1 MALDLDKNDYIGV
14 VVDNKDPERLGRCK
28 IRVIGIFED
37 EKDEDLPWC
46 FYSGSTVFAGGETGG
61 GGNISIP
68 KIGALVHVSFM
79 NGDIHAPVWTSIIHL
94 NDKLRRE
101 LAQSYLDSHV
111 LLYDEGQDLKV
122 WFTPAN
128 GMQIYYKDSSISINP
143 DQSILIDHK
152 ESQSNIELK
161 AGKITIN
168 ARSKVEVNSPK
179 IHVNGGKTDLGTSPE
194 FSVVLGEVLLAA
206 LDTLAATVDLKWP
219 PSPGVATAT
228 MQQARSALSKT
239 VKTTA

>member
-1 MALDLDKNDYIGV
+1 MALDLNKEYIGFV
-14 VVDNKDPERLGRCK
+14 IDADDPERLGRCK
-28 IRVIGIFED
+28 IRVIGVYDNIED
-37 EKDEDLPWC
+37 ADLPWA
-46 FYSGSTVFAGGETGG
+46 FYQGSSVFAGGETKGG
-61 GGNISIP
+61 GSLSVP
-68 KIGALVHVSFM
+68 KPGTAVRVIFL
-79 NGDIHAPVWTSIIHL
+79 NGDIHNPVWCSTVHL

-101 LAQSYLDSHV
+101 LSESYADSHV
-111 LLYDEGQDLKV
+111 LIYDEDQDLKV
-122 WFTPAN
+122 WFTPSN

-161 AGKITIN
+161 AGRITVN
-168 ARSKVEVNSPK
+168 ARTKVEVNSPNV
-179 IHVNGGKTDLGTSPE
+179 HVNGGLTELGTSPQ
-194 FSVVLGEVLLAA
+194 FSVLLGEVLLAA

>member
-1 MALDLDKNDYIGV
+1 MILDLKQDYVGFVI
-14 VVDNKDPERLGRCK
+14 DADDPERLGRCK
-28 IRVIGIFED
+28 VRVIGVYDNITD
-37 EKDEDLPWC
+37 EQLPWA
-46 FYSGSTVFAGGETGG
+46 FYQGSNYFAGGESSG

-68 KIGALVHVSFM
+68 KPGTAVRVVFM
-79 NGDIHAPVWTSIIHL
+79 NQDIHNPVWCSVIHL

-101 LAQSYLDSHV
+101 LSESYLDSHV
-111 LLYDEGQDLKV
+111 IAYDEDQDLKI
-122 WFTPAN
+122 WFTPSN
-128 GMQIYYKDSSISINP
+128 GTQIFYKESSISINP

-161 AGKITIN
+161 GGQITVN
-168 ARSKVEVNSPK
+168 ARSKVEINSPNV
-179 IHVNGGKTDLGTSPE
+179 HVNGGKTELGTSPQ
-194 FSVVLGEVLLAA
+194 FSVILGEVLMAA

>member
-1 MALDLDKNDYIGV
+1 MSLDLKRDYIGFV
-14 VVDNKDPERLGRCK
+14 VNSNDPERLGRCK
-28 IRVIGIFED
+28 IRIIGVYDNIPD
-37 EKDEDLPWC
+37 DQLPWA
-46 FYSGSTVFAGGETGG
+46 FYGGSPVFGGGESKGG
-61 GGNISIP
+61 GSISVP
-68 KIGALVHVSFM
+68 KPGTAVKVMFL
-79 NGDIHAPVWTSIIHL
+79 NQDIHNPIWLSVIHL

-101 LAQSYLDSHV
+101 LSESYEGSHV
-111 LLYDEGQDLKV
+111 LLYDEDNDLKV
-122 WFTPAN
+122 WFTPSN

-161 AGKITIN
+161 AGQVTVN
-168 ARSKVEVNSPK
+168 ARSKVEINSPDV
-179 IHVNGGKTDLGTSPE
+179 HVNGGKTDLGTSPQ
-194 FSVVLGEVLLAA
+194 FSVLLGEVLLAA

>member
-1 MALDLDKNDYIGV
+1 MSLDLKVDYIGF
-14 VVDNKDPERLGRCK
+14 VVDSNDPERLGRCK
-28 IRVIGIFED
+28 IRVVGAYDNIPD
-37 EKDEDLPWC
+37 DQLPWA
-46 FYSGSTVFAGGETGG
+46 FYQGASVFAGGESAG

-68 KIGALVHVSFM
+68 KPGTAVKVLFL
-79 NGDIHAPVWTSIIHL
+79 NQDIHSPVWCSVVHL

-101 LAQSYLDSHV
+101 LSESYQDSHV
-111 LLYDEGQDLKV
+111 LLYDEDQDLKV
-122 WFTPAN
+122 WFTPSN

-161 AGKITIN
+161 AGQVTVN
-168 ARSKVEVNSPK
+168 ARTKVEINSPK
-179 IHVNGGKTDLGTSPE
+179 VHVNGGKTDLGTSPE
-194 FSVVLGEVLLAA
+194 FSVVLGEVLMAA

>member
-1 MALDLDKNDYIGV
+1 MNLNRDYIGFV
-14 VVDNKDPERLGRCK
+14 IDAEDPERLGRCK
-28 IRVIGIFED
+28 IRVIGVYDQISD
-37 EKDEDLPWC
+37 ADLPWA
-46 FYSGSTVFAGGETGG
+46 FPYALSVFSGGESKGA
-61 GGNISIP
+61 GNISIP
-68 KIGALVHVSFM
+68 KPGTAVNVKFM
-79 NGDIHAPVWTSIIHL
+79 DGDIHNPQWTSIVHL
-94 NDKLRRE
+94 NDSLRRD
-101 LAQSYLDSHV
+101 LAESYLDSHV
-111 LLYDEGQDLKV
+111 IVYDEDQDLKV
-122 WFTPAN
+122 WFTPSN

-161 AGKITIN
+161 AGQITVN
-168 ARSKVEVNSPK
+168 ARSKVEINSPNV
-179 IHVNGGKTDLGTSPE
+179 HVNGGTTELGTSPQ
-194 FSVVLGEVLLAA
+194 FSVLLGEVLLAA

>member
-1 MALDLDKNDYIGV
+1 MALDLKKDFIGFV
-14 VVDNKDPERLGRCK
+14 IESEDPERLGRCK
-28 IRVIGIFED
+28 VRVIGAYDNIED
-37 EKDEDLPWC
+37 KDIPWA
-46 FYSGSTVFAGGETGG
+46 FYHGSSVFAGGESSGG
-61 GGNISIP
+61 GSISIP
-68 KIGALVHVSFM
+68 KIGTAVKVTFSD
-79 NGDIHAPVWTSIIHL
+79 GDIHFPVWHSTVHL

-101 LAQSYLDSHV
+101 LSQSYKDSHV
-111 LLYDEGQDLKV
+111 LVYDEDQDLKI
-122 WFTPAN
+122 WFTPSN

-161 AGKITIN
+161 GGKITVN

-179 IHVNGGKTDLGTSPE
+179 VHVNGGTTELGTSPQ

>member
-1 MALDLDKNDYIGV
+1 MALNLKDSYIGF
-14 VVDNKDPERLGRCK
+14 VVDGNDPERLGRCK
-28 IRVIGIFED
+28 VRVIGIYDNIED
-37 EKDEDLPWC
+37 DKLPWC
-46 FYSGSTVFAGGETGG
+46 FYGGSSVFAGGESKG

-68 KIGALVHVSFM
+68 KLGTAVNVTFLG
-79 NGDIHAPVWTSIIHL
+79 NDIHAPVWNSVIHI

-101 LAQSYLDSHV
+101 LAQSYPDSHV
-111 LLYDEGQDLKV
+111 IVYDEDQDLKV
-122 WFTPAN
+122 WFTPSN

-168 ARSKVEVNSPK
+168 ARTKVEVNSPK
-179 IHVNGGKTDLGTSPE
+179 IHVNGGKTDLGTAPE
-194 FSVVLGEVLLAA
+194 FSVLLGEVLLAA

>member
-1 MALDLDKNDYIGV
+1 MTLDLKKDYVGFVI
-14 VVDNKDPERLGRCK
+14 DSNDPERLGRCK
-28 IRVIGIFED
+28 VRVLGVYD
-37 EKDEDLPWC
+37 NVSNEDLPWS
-46 FYSGSTVFAGGETGG
+46 FYQGSNVFAGGESKGG
-61 GGNISIP
+61 GSISIP
-68 KIGALVHVSFM
+68 KPGTAVKVMFM
-79 NGDIHAPVWTSIIHL
+79 NEDIHNPVWCSVIHL

-101 LAQSYLDSHV
+101 LSETYQDSHV
-111 LLYDEGQDLKV
+111 IVYDEDQDLKI
-122 WFTPAN
+122 WFTPSN
-128 GMQIYYKDSSISINP
+128 GMQVYYKDSSISINP

-161 AGKITIN
+161 AGQITVN
-168 ARSKVEVNSPK
+168 ARSKVEVNSPNV
-179 IHVNGGKTDLGTSPE
+179 HVNGGLTELGTSPE
-194 FSVVLGEVLLAA
+194 FSVLLGEVLLAA

>member
-1 MALDLDKNDYIGV
+1 MALDLKKGYIGFV
-14 VVDNKDPERLGRCK
+14 TESDDPERLGRCK
-28 IRVIGIFED
+28 IRVIGVYDNIED
-37 EKDEDLPWC
+37 KDLPWA
-46 FYSGSTVFAGGETGG
+46 FYHGSNVFAGGETKGG
-61 GGNISIP
+61 GSISVP
-68 KIGALVHVSFM
+68 KLGTAVNVTFM
-79 NGDIHAPVWTSIIHL
+79 DGDIHAPVWNTIIHL

-101 LAQSYLDSHV
+101 LSESYQDSHV
-111 LLYDEGQDLKV
+111 IVYDEDQDLKV
-122 WFTPAN
+122 WFTPSN

-161 AGKITIN
+161 AGKITVN
-168 ARSKVEVNSPK
+168 ARTKVEVNSPK
-179 IHVNGGKTDLGTSPE
+179 IHVNGGTTELGTSPQ
-194 FSVVLGEVLLAA
+194 FSVLLGEVLLAA

>member
-1 MALDLDKNDYIGV
+1 MSLDLKVDYIGF
-14 VVDNKDPERLGRCK
+14 VVDSNDPERLGRCK
-28 IRVIGIFED
+28 VRVVGVYDNIQD
-37 EKDEDLPWC
+37 DQLPWA
-46 FYSGSTVFAGGETGG
+46 FYQGSTVFSGGESNG
-61 GGNISIP
+61 GGNISVP
-68 KIGALVHVSFM
+68 KPGTAVKVVFL
-79 NGDIHAPVWTSIIHL
+79 NQDIHSPVWCSIIHL

-101 LAQSYLDSHV
+101 LSDSYQGSHV
-111 LLYDEGQDLKV
+111 LLYDEEQDLKV
-122 WFTPAN
+122 WFTPSN

-161 AGKITIN
+161 AGQVTVN
-168 ARSKVEVNSPK
+168 ARSKVEINSPK
-179 IHVNGGKTDLGTSPE
+179 VHVNGGRTELGTSPE
-194 FSVVLGEVLLAA
+194 FSVVLGEVLMAA

>member
-1 MALDLDKNDYIGV
+1 MILELKNDHIGF
-14 VVDNKDPERLGRCK
+14 VVDPEDPERLGRCK
-28 IRVIGIFED
+28 VRVLGVYD
-37 EKDEDLPWC
+37 NVTDEDLPWA
-46 FYSGSTVFAGGETGG
+46 FYQGSSVFAGGESNG

-68 KIGALVHVSFM
+68 KPGTAVKVLFL
-79 NGDIHAPVWTSIIHL
+79 NEDIHSPVWCSIVHL

-101 LAQSYLDSHV
+101 LSETYQGSHV
-111 LLYDEGQDLKV
+111 IVYDEEQDLKI
-122 WFTPAN
+122 WFTPSN
-128 GMQIYYKDSSISINP
+128 GMQVYYKDSSISINP

-161 AGKITIN
+161 AGQITVN
-168 ARSKVEVNSPK
+168 ARSKVEVNSPNV
-179 IHVNGGKTDLGTSPE
+179 HVNGGLTELGTSPQ
-194 FSVVLGEVLLAA
+194 FSVLLGEVLLAA

-228 MQQARSALSKT
+228 MQQARAALSKT